1 MDIKERV
8 EEVLE
13 QIRPTLIADG
23 GNVELVD
30 VSDDGLVKVQ
40 LVGACGS
47 CPFSL
52 MTLKNGIEAR
62 LKELVPEVKEVI
74 SA

>member
-23 GNVELVD
+23 GDVELVD
-30 VSDDGLVKVQ
+30 VSNDGLVKVQ

-62 LKELVPEVKEVI
+62 LKELVPEVREVI

>member
-1 MDIKERV
+1 VDIKERV

-62 LKELVPEVKEVI
+62 LKELVPEVREVI